1 MNKYKNEII
10 DFVFTIGIIL
20 ILFLTI
26 LFVNIYIV
34 DNFEGFI
41 TKLIIHI
48 IVIVLMWYLCKILK
62 IKFQYSFLL
71 IVGYIIYNVYFL
83 FLGFKDN
90 KKNNT
95 NISLQPKSIFQTK
108 EEKTKYTNGTIEEKI
123 IILRDMNLSKK
134 QIYKTLENDMQFRE
148 LMKDGDEKVKNIL
161 NSK

>member
-48 IVIVLMWYLCKILK
+48 IVIVSMCYLCKILK

-71 IVGYIIYNVYFL
+71 IVGYIIYNIYFL

-90 KKNNT
+90 KKKNT
-95 NISLQPKSIFQTK
+95 NILIQKKSIFQSK
-108 EEKTKYTNGTIEEKI
+108 EQKYKYNYGTIEEKI

-134 QIYKTLENDMQFRE
+134 QIYKKLENDMKFRE
-148 LMKDGDEKVKNIL
+148 LMKDGNKEVEMIL
-161 NSK
+161 K